1 MLRILSR
8 AGHHVI
14 AFANSKKAVGYS
26 SRYGEKRIF
35 STLDEL
41 KRQISDITKSTN
53 EKVNCIITDGELL
66 GTIISDYPELYEIC
80 NVQSGPYS
88 LVKMLAHKDLMY
100 EFASSRGLNYARFVL
115 LSEYKQGE
123 LHFPVILKRNFEIPL
138 FFKVKKIES
147 ENYFS
152 EFVKKIKKE
161 DYKHIMVQEYITD
174 DPVLNISFQGYF
186 INGVCKCSF
195 ICSQDRRI
203 SAGITSYLNEIGNNE
218 IKEMIKKKA
227 ESFFKETEYTGFTE
241 LEFLYSEETHALYF
255 IEINTRTCGLHSVL
269 KYKFPNLSSLYD
281 NVNDPPELIENP
293 KLLSWIN
300 IARDIKARIQNKD
313 FKNISQLFTSKHDVF
328 DWCDLKPFIYQFVK

>member
-8 AGHHVI
+8 AGHNVI
-14 AFANSKKAVGYS
+14 AFANTKKAVGYS

-35 STLDEL
+35 STLEEL
-41 KRQISDITKSTN
+41 KKQISDITKSSN
-53 EKVNCIITDGELL
+53 EKISCIITDGELL
-66 GTIISDYPELYEIC
+66 GSIVSNYPELYDIC

-88 LVKMLAHKDLMY
+88 LVKMLAHKNLMY

-123 LHFPVILKRNFEIPL
+123 LDFPVILKRNFEIPL

-147 ENYFS
+147 EEDFS

-186 INGVCKCSF
+186 INGACKCSF

-203 SAGITSYLNEIGNNE
+203 SAGITSYLNEIGDNE
-218 IKEMIKKKA
+218 IKEMIKRKA
-227 ESFFKETEYTGFTE
+227 ETFFKESGYTGFTE
-241 LEFLYSEETHALYF
+241 LEFLYSEETHEIYF

-269 KYKFPNLSSLYD
+269 KFKYPDLPLLYD
-281 NVNDPPELIENP
+281 NINNPPELTENP
-293 KLLSWIN
+293 ALLSWIN

-328 DWCDLKPFIYQFVK
+328 DWHDLKPFFYQFVK